1 MVIAGIALALTL
13 AQTVGPHQEAPRTDE
28 TVPVQRGARLAIN
41 NYAGEVMVHAWDKD
55 AIHVV
60 ARHQSRMHVTINTNG
75 ATVQIGSSGSNGPRG
90 SVDYDISA
98 PAWLPIR
105 VEGTYDFVTIDGM
118 QSEVSATTLRGDV
131 VIKGGNGVVTAK
143 SIEGEIDVDGA
154 RGKITVSS
162 VQEKI
167 KINNT
172 SGEVTAESTNGSI
185 TMLGMEASSVDAST
199 VNGDIVYEGKIADSG
214 HYSFD
219 THNGSLSLGLP
230 EDVNATFSIRT
241 YQGSFSTDLPLQ
253 GVSNRELQRGRRVTS
268 TLGNGSA
275 DITLETFGGSIRL
288 RRGTAYRR
296 HER

>member
-1 MVIAGIALALTL
+1 MLIAGLALALTL

-28 TVPVQRGARLAIN
+28 SVPVKRGARLAIN
-41 NYAGEVMVHAWDKD
+41 NYAGEVIVHAWDKD
-55 AIHVV
+55 SIHVV
-60 ARHQSRMHVTINTNG
+60 ARHQPRMHVSINTSG
-75 ATVQIGSSGSNGPRG
+75 TTVLISASGSSGPKG
-90 SVDYDISA
+90 SVDYDISV
-98 PAWLPIR
+98 PAWLPVR

-143 SIEGEIDVDGA
+143 SVEGEVDVDGA
-154 RGKITVSS
+154 RGKIVVSS
-162 VQEKI
+162 VNEKI

-172 SGEVTAESTNGSI
+172 SGEVTAESTNGAI
-185 TMLGMEASSVDAST
+185 TMLGMDASSVEAST
-199 VNGDIVYEGKIADSG
+199 VNGDIVYEGKIADNG

-230 EDVNATFSIRT
+230 ENVNATFSLRT
-241 YQGSFSTDLPLQ
+241 YEGSFSTDLPLP
-253 GVSNRELQRGRRVTS
+253 GVTHRDLQRGRRVTT
-268 TLGNGSA
+268 TLGSGSA